1 MKMATMRN
9 RVRAGVLLTLSMVV
23 PLLLRNDQRHRC
35 AIAGDRDRQG
45 QQPRRAVGRLYG
57 LDFDQEYA
65 QSFCTGSVAVTL
77 NKLRMY
83 TRSNGS
89 DAAPVVTIRSDRSG
103 EPSSVLDT
111 LTNPLIDGSEAT
123 AEDFT
128 SSGYELDA
136 ATTYWVVVNR
146 PRHTGSFAS
155 ASRHRPLRTPN
166 GFRLGNRRPISRSH
180 RQ

>member
-9 RVRAGVLLTLSMVV
+9 RVRAGVLLTLSMVLTA
-23 PLLLRNDQRHRC
+23 LLLVMTNATAALSQATVTVRVSNLDELSDGY
-35 AIAGDRDRQG
+35 I
-45 QQPRRAVGRLYG
+45 G

-89 DAAPVVTIRSDRSG
+89 DSAPVVTIRSDRSG

-128 SSGYELDA
+128 SSGYE
-136 ATTYWVVVNR
+136 
-146 PRHTGSFAS
+146 TG
-155 ASRHRPLRTPN
+155 RCHHL
-166 GFRLGNRRPISRSH
+166 LGGGQPAKAH
-180 RQ
+180 RQLCIRLHVIVR